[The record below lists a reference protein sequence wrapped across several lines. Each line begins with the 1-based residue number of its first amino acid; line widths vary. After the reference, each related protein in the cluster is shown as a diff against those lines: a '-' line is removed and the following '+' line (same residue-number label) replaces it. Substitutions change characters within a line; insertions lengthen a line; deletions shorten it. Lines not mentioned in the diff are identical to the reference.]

1 MPLNLAVIGIDY
13 MYRKT
18 CGNEA
23 ERHHLESLGF
33 VEGASVCILSAF
45 FGYYVVRI
53 KDSKMESEKILP
65 R

>member
-13 MYRKT
+13 IVQKT

-33 VEGASVCILSAF
+33 VEGHLSASCPHF
-45 FGYYVVRI
+45 SAITLFA
-53 KDSKMESEKILP
+53 SKTARSESEKILP

>member
-1 MPLNLAVIGIDY
+1 MPLNLAVICIDY
-13 MYRKT
+13 IVQKT

-33 VEGASVCILSAF
+33 VEGASCPHFSAITLF
-45 FGYYVVRI
+45 A
-53 KDSKMESEKILP
+53 SKTARSESEKILP